1 MTSEPPAVYVATSH
15 RERRSDGQIESGA
28 LSSLDLEGKL
38 QRSFSFG
45 DEVTFRSTKYGPPW
59 ALTTFAVDETSGAR
73 RIAVAA
79 HHFLWDPSLVTL
91 LDDRWQRRGTFVH
104 AGWIE
109 SMSWLGANRLLVGGF
124 SEPHDG
130 GMVGLL
136 DTGALDGQG
145 PEPPGTRHHCETC
158 GTQRPLRMVVM
169 PRSEVNRVTV
179 SRFNRAAV
187 QVTAERIVART
198 IEVPA
203 DVREAVD
210 ALYEFTRSL
219 DLVKASFSARYWEVH
234 RALEGQGK
242 LDHTR
247 ERCPDRDGPR
257 QIQSWE
263 PETGWK
269 TLKIRRD

>member
-1 MTSEPPAVYVATSH
+1 
-15 RERRSDGQIESGA
+15 
-28 LSSLDLEGKL
+28 
-38 QRSFSFG
+38 
-45 DEVTFRSTKYGPPW
+45 
-59 ALTTFAVDETSGAR
+59 
-73 RIAVAA
+73 
-79 HHFLWDPSLVTL
+79 VTL

-104 AGWIE
+104 SGWIE
-109 SMSWLGANRLLVGGF
+109 GLHWLGPDLLLIGGF
-124 SEPHDG
+124 SQPRDG
-130 GMVGLL
+130 GMVALL
-136 DTGALDGQG
+136 DPAALATG
-145 PEPPGTRHHCETC
+145 
-158 GTQRPLRMVVM
+158 PLRMVVM

-187 QVTAERIVART
+187 QVTPERIVART

-219 DLVKASFSARYWEVH
+219 DLVKASFSDRYWEVH

-242 LDHTR
+242 LDHPR

-257 QIQSWE
+257 EIQRWE

-269 TLKIRRD
+269 TLKIRGG